1 MESRRQPSL
10 IAKYKTDARRPNY
23 TAELS
28 VQAMN
33 EQTQSPENS
42 FAFQAIGIEKYY
54 EEVGNR
60 IDVLKGVDLHLPQ
73 GEMIAIVG
81 ASGTGKTTLL
91 HILGTLDRP
100 TAGKLLYDNV
110 EILQKSDIELSAYRN
125 KKVGFVFQFHHL
137 LPEFTAL
144 ENVMMPGLIAGDD
157 KKQVAEEAAEI
168 LGKVRLSDRMQHKV
182 GEISGGEQQRVAL
195 ARAIIMKPLLLLAD
209 EPTGNLDTKTG
220 YKVFQLLQAMS
231 AEYSLSAVM
240 ATHNLELAGQ
250 MNRCFTLAE
259 GKLYE

>member
-10 IAKYKTDARRPNY
+10 IAKYKTDAGRPNY

-33 EQTQSPENS
+33 EQTQSPGNS

-209 EPTGNLDTKTG
+209 EPTGNLDTRTG

-250 MNRCFTLAE
+250 MNRCLTLAE
-259 GKLYE
+259 GKLHE

>member
-1 MESRRQPSL
+1 MNIQKQS
-10 IAKYKTDARRPNY
+10 
-23 TAELS
+23 AEGS
-28 VQAMN
+28 A
-33 EQTQSPENS
+33 
-42 FAFQAIGIEKYY
+42 AFRAIGIEKYY

-60 IDVLKGVDLHLPQ
+60 IEVLKGVDLHLPE
-73 GEMIAIVG
+73 GEMVAIVG

-100 TAGKLLYDNV
+100 TAGKLLYNGT
-110 EILQKSDIELSAYRN
+110 EILKKNDIELSAYRN

-144 ENVMMPGLIAGDD
+144 ENVMMPGLIAGHD
-157 KKQVAEEAAEI
+157 KKQMAEEAEEI
-168 LGKVRLSDRMQHKV
+168 LRKVRLSNRIQHKV
-182 GEISGGEQQRVAL
+182 GELSGGEQQRVAL
-195 ARAIIMKPLLLLAD
+195 ARAIIMKPILLLAD

-220 YKVFQLLQAMS
+220 YKVFQLLQEMS

-250 MNRCFTLAE
+250 MNRCLTLAE
-259 GKLYE
+259 GKLHE

>member
-1 MESRRQPSL
+1 MQEMT
-10 IAKYKTDARRPNY
+10 K
-23 TAELS
+23 
-28 VQAMN
+28 
-33 EQTQSPENS
+33 QTQTPGDSA
-42 FAFQAIGIEKYY
+42 AFQAIGIEKYY
-54 EEVGNR
+54 EEVGSR
-60 IDVLKGVDLHLPQ
+60 IDVLKGVNLHLHQ

-100 TAGKLLYDNV
+100 TAGKLLYDGI
-110 EILQKSDIELSAYRN
+110 EILKKNDIELSAYRN
-125 KKVGFVFQFHHL
+125 KKVAFVFQFHHL

-144 ENVMMPGLIAGDD
+144 ENVMMPGLIARHD
-157 KKQVAEEAAEI
+157 KKQMAEEAAEI
-168 LGKVRLSDRMQHKV
+168 LEKVKLSDRIQHKV
-182 GEISGGEQQRVAL
+182 GELSGGEQQRVAL

-220 YKVFQLLQAMS
+220 FKVFQLLQEMS

-250 MNRCFTLAE
+250 MNRCLTLTD
-259 GKLYE
+259 GKLHE